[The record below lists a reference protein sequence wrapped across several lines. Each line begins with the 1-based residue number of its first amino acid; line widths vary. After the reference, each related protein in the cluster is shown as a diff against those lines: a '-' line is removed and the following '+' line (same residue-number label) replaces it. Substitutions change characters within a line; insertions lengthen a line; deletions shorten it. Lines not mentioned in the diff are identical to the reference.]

1 MSTSTTTPLYFTG
14 VSTYSSDFQSIIQ
27 RQVAIEQLPIQKLQN
42 EQTDNLSR
50 KQALIAL
57 DPTVATL
64 GSAVAALG
72 TLAANQGVSASSSDS
87 TTVSVLNT
95 GAAAP
100 GTYKISNITSLA
112 APASETSVGSYLDSN
127 NTIVSN
133 SGHVDLVVGSNTY
146 HLDITAH
153 NNLVGLQNAIN
164 NAGAGVNASILTTSG
179 ANYLSVTANNSG
191 ATTLQLNDTPLDLV
205 TATGTGTETSS
216 KTYADQ
222 TTAPV
227 SVNNHVDLV
236 AGSTTYHLDLTGNNN
251 LTGLMNA
258 INGAGAPGVSASITG
273 SAGSYSLSLTGAP
286 GTLQLNDLP
295 SRVDLISNTNQGS
308 NAVFTLNDTINITR
322 STNTVNDVISGLSF
336 TLQKQTTG
344 TASVTLALATDRTQ
358 LSTALQTLVTGYN
371 AVVDQVNQQVGT
383 AGGPLG
389 GDMLISS
396 ISGDLQ
402 QLSSYW
408 NTTAG
413 SIHSL
418 SDLGVVFDTTGHLS
432 FSQTTFDGIPDGQI
446 PDAFKFL
453 GSSKSGLGALANN
466 FTQLSDPLTGLIR
479 VQEDGYDAT
488 NQELTSQISTLNA
501 RASQDQASETAR
513 LQAADA
519 LVAQLQSQQNL
530 VNASVSSLDYV
541 LYGKQ
546 TNSNGL

>member
-1 MSTSTTTPLYFTG
+1 MGTSTTAPLYFTG
-14 VSTYSSDFQSIIQ
+14 VSTYSADFQSIIQ
-27 RQVAIEQLPIQKLQN
+27 RQVAIAQLPVQKLQN

-57 DPTVATL
+57 NPAIASI
-64 GSAVAALG
+64 GAAVAALG
-72 TLAANQGVSASSSDS
+72 TLAANQGGSASSSDS

-95 GAAAP
+95 GAPTPA
-100 GTYKISNITSLA
+100 TYKISNITSLA
-112 APASETSVGSYLDSN
+112 APASETSVGSYLDSKK
-127 NTIVSN
+127 TIVSN
-133 SGHVDLVVGSNTY
+133 SGHVDLVVGSSTY
-146 HLDITAH
+146 HLDITAN
-153 NNLVGLQNAIN
+153 NNLVGLRNAIN

-179 ANYLSVTANNSG
+179 ANYLSVTANGSG
-191 ATTLQLNDTPLDLV
+191 LTTLQLNDTPLDLV
-205 TATGTGTETSS
+205 TATGSGTETSG

-227 SVNNHVDLV
+227 SINNHVDLV
-236 AGSTTYHLDLTGNNN
+236 AGATTYHLDLTGNNN

-295 SRVDLISNTNQGS
+295 RQVNLISNTNQGS
-308 NAVFTLNDTINITR
+308 NAVFTLNNTINITR
-322 STNTVNDVISGLSF
+322 STNTVNDLISGLSF
-336 TLQKQTTG
+336 TLLKQTAG
-344 TASVTLALATDRTQ
+344 AVTLSLATDRTQ

-383 AGGPLG
+383 SGGPLG
-389 GDMLISS
+389 GDMLISNV
-396 ISGDLQ
+396 SGDLQ
-402 QLSSYW
+402 QLASYW

-418 SDLGVVFDTTGHLS
+418 SDLGVAFDTTGHLN
-432 FSQTTFDGIPDGQI
+432 FNQATFDGLSDSQI

-479 VQEDGYDAT
+479 LQENGYDTT
-488 NQELTSQISTLNA
+488 NQELTRQISTLNT
-501 RASQDQASETAR
+501 RTSQLQASMTAR

-519 LVAQLQSQQNL
+519 LVAQLQSRQNI
-530 VNASVSSLDYV
+530 VNASISSLNFV

>member
-1 MSTSTTTPLYFTG
+1 MSTSPTTPLYFTG
-14 VSTYSSDFQSIIQ
+14 VSTYSADFQSIIQ
-27 RQVAIEQLPIQKLQN
+27 RQVAIAQLPVQKLQN
-42 EQTDNLSR
+42 EQTDNLSK

-57 DPTVATL
+57 NPAIA
-64 GSAVAALG
+64 GIGAAVAALG
-72 TLAANQGVSASSSDS
+72 KLAANQGVSASSSDS

-95 GAAAP
+95 GAPTPA
-100 GTYKISNITSLA
+100 TYKISNITSLA
-112 APASETSVGSYLDSN
+112 APASETSVGSYLDSKK
-127 NTIVSN
+127 TTVSN
-133 SGHVDLVVGSNTY
+133 CGHVDLVVGSNTY
-146 HLDITAH
+146 HLDITAN
-153 NNLVGLQNAIN
+153 NNLVGLQNAIT

-191 ATTLQLNDTPLDLV
+191 LTTLQLNDTPLDLV
-205 TATGTGTETSS
+205 TATGTGTETSGQ
-216 KTYADQ
+216 TYADQ

-227 SVNNHVDLV
+227 SINNHVDLV
-236 AGSTTYHLDLTGNNN
+236 AGATTYHLDLTGNNN
-251 LTGLMNA
+251 LTGLINA

-273 SAGSYSLSLTGAP
+273 SAGSYSLSITGAP

-295 SRVDLISNTNQGS
+295 SVVNLISNTNQGS
-308 NAVFTLNDTINITR
+308 NAVFTLNNTINITR

-336 TLQKQTTG
+336 TLLKQNAG
-344 TASVTLALATDRTQ
+344 SVTLSLATDRTQ

-371 AVVDQVNQQVGT
+371 AVVDQVDQQRGT

-389 GDMLISS
+389 GDMLISN

-402 QLSSYW
+402 QLASYW
-408 NTTAG
+408 NTKAG

-418 SDLGVVFDTTGHLS
+418 SDLGVAFDTTGHLS
-432 FSQTTFDGIPDGQI
+432 FNESTFDAIPDSQI

-466 FTQLSDPLTGLIR
+466 FTQLSDPLNGLIR
-479 VQEDGYDAT
+479 LQENGYDTT
-488 NQELTSQISTLNA
+488 NQELTKQISTLNT
-501 RASQDQASETAR
+501 RTSQLEASMTAR

-519 LVAQLQSQQNL
+519 LVAKLQSQQNI
-530 VNASVSSLDYV
+530 VNASVSSLNFV

>member
-1 MSTSTTTPLYFTG
+1 MSTTPLYFTG
-14 VSTYSSDFQSIIQ
+14 VSTYSADFQSIIQ
-27 RQVAIEQLPIQKLQN
+27 RQVAIAQLPVQKLQN

-57 DPTVATL
+57 DPAVASL
-64 GSAVAALG
+64 GSAVVALG
-72 TLAANQGVSASSSDS
+72 ILAANQGVSASSSDS
-87 TTVSVLNT
+87 TIVSVLNT
-95 GAAAP
+95 GAPAP
-100 GTYKISNITSLA
+100 GTYKVSNITSLA
-112 APASETSVGSYLDSN
+112 APASETSLGSYLDSK

-133 SGHVDLVVGSNTY
+133 SGHVDLVVGSHTY
-146 HLDITAH
+146 HLDITAN

-164 NAGAGVNASILTTSG
+164 NAGAGVNATILTTSG

-191 ATTLQLNDTPLDLV
+191 LTTLQLNDTPLDLI
-205 TATGTGTETSS
+205 TATGTGTETSG
-216 KTYADQ
+216 KTYADS
-222 TTAPV
+222 TTVAV
-227 SVNNHVDLV
+227 SANNMVDLV
-236 AGSTTYHLDLTGNNN
+236 AGSTTYHLNLTGNNN
-251 LTGLMNA
+251 LIGLRDA
-258 INGAGAPGVSASITG
+258 INGAGAPGISASITG

-286 GTLQLNDLP
+286 GALQLNDLP
-295 SRVDLISNTNQGS
+295 SQVDLISNTNQGS

-336 TLQKQTTG
+336 TLLKQTAG
-344 TASVTLALATDRTQ
+344 SVTLSLATDRTQ
-358 LSTALQTLVTGYN
+358 LSAALQTLVTGYN

-383 AGGPLG
+383 SGGPLG
-389 GDMLISS
+389 GDMLISN

-402 QLSSYW
+402 QLASYW
-408 NTTAG
+408 NTSAG

-418 SDLGVVFDTTGHLS
+418 SDLGVAFDTTGHLS
-432 FSQTTFDGIPDGQI
+432 FSQATFDGLSDSQI

-479 VQEDGYDAT
+479 VQENGYDAT

-501 RASQDQASETAR
+501 RTSQLQASMTAR

-519 LVAQLQSQQNL
+519 LVAELQSQQNV
-530 VNASVSSLDYV
+530 VNASISSLNFV